1 MNKNEKEI
9 STVNEVG
16 KFNTSKYFGADFMT
30 TGNHLYILPKSKNF
44 ADPKTQYCYDTLSG
58 MKHNLFEQSD
68 IDFLNYLNKSKSFNE
83 LFDRIEELT
92 GDSYEEWVEGNWNC

>member
-9 STVNEVG
+9 STVNETG

-30 TGNHLYILPKSKNF
+30 TGNHIYALPKSKNF

-58 MKHNLFEQSD
+58 MKCNLIEQAD
-68 IDFLNYLNKSKSFNE
+68 IDFLKYLNQSKSFDD
-83 LFDRIEELT
+83 LFNRIEELT
-92 GDSYEEWVEGNWNC
+92 GGSYEEWVEGNWKD